1 METLVSN
8 LLNRNRLDELLSLY
22 HHRAFVH
29 PDPLEFLYDYPD
41 LQDRE
46 IVALIASSL
55 AYGRVAQ
62 ILKSTSCILQRL
74 GPSPYS
80 FLQKSTRKKLLS
92 LFSDFKHRFTTGEE
106 LALMLWGLKK
116 VIEEYG
122 SLHDCFSADMEDTD
136 DTILPALTR
145 FIRRFRKHMPATRDS
160 LLPYPEKGSACKR
173 LNLFLRWMV
182 RQDNIDPGG
191 WSRVSAAKLIV
202 PLDTHMYKISRMLHL
217 TERKHADMRTAIEI
231 TNAFREIVPDDPIR
245 YDFVLTRLG
254 IRGEME
260 PAALLKACGTGW

>member
-1 METLVSN
+1 M
-8 LLNRNRLDELLSLY
+8 LNKDRLDELLSLY

-29 PDPLEFLYDYPD
+29 PDPLEFLYNYPA

-80 FLQKSTRKKLLS
+80 FLLKSTRKKLLS
-92 LFSDFKHRFTTGEE
+92 SFSDFKHRFTTGEE
-106 LALMLWGLKK
+106 LALVLWGFKR
-116 VIEEYG
+116 VIEECG
-122 SLHDCFSADMEDTD
+122 SLYDCFIASLDDAD
-136 DTILPALTR
+136 DTILPALTS
-145 FIRRFRKHMPATRDS
+145 FIRQFRKHIPATRDS

-182 RQDNIDPGG
+182 RHDNIDPGG

-202 PLDTHMYKISRMLHL
+202 PLDTHMFKISYMLHL

-231 TNAFREIVPDDPIR
+231 TNAFKKIVPDDPIR

-254 IRGEME
+254 IRGDME
-260 PAALLKACGTGW
+260 PAALLKACGAGW